1 MISCPESGLLGKE
14 NKNKYIPLAS
24 GWNMYSH
31 SLSNGRTHYIQYVN
45 VMKYSV
51 TTLNEVCSVY

>member
-1 MISCPESGLLGKE
+1 MMSNPESGLLVEK

-24 GWNMYSH
+24 GWNTYSH
-31 SLSNGRTHYIQYVN
+31 SLSNGRTYYIQYVN

-51 TTLNEVCSVY
+51 TSLNAVCSVY